1 MKRWGMAIDLERCV
15 GCQTCTMT
23 CKVENSLPPG
33 TYWARVLKEEIGTY
47 PNARMVS
54 LPVLCMH
61 CEEPPCVPV
70 CPTGASR
77 KREDGIVWID
87 YDTCIGCRYCMQACP
102 YEARNFHADMVN
114 YLENETPYE
123 RITRTVLGKGPQQG
137 TVSKCNFCMERVDAG
152 RDPACVETCLGKA
165 RIFGD
170 LNDPA
175 SEVAGLL
182 RDRDHAVLHP
192 EAGTRPSVF
201 YLTEIDPSMLNVLVA
216 KFSNGTPDAAPDGTD
231 APPGDRSCG
240 RGDGAGDDSGCA
252 CSRDGR
258 RAG

>member
-1 MKRWGMAIDLERCV
+1 ME
-15 GCQTCTMT
+15 
-23 CKVENSLPPG
+23 
-33 TYWARVLKEEIGTY
+33 
-47 PNARMVS
+47 
-54 LPVLCMH
+54 
-61 CEEPPCVPV
+61 V
-70 CPTGASR
+70 CPSTATRQR
-77 KREDGIVWID
+77 KDGIVTID
-87 YDTCIGCRYCMQACP
+87 YGLCIGCGYCAVACP
-102 YEARNFHADMVN
+102 YEARNFHADMVG

-216 KFSNGTPDAAPDGTD
+216 KFSDGTPDGAAGGAD
-231 APPGDRSCG
+231 APSGDRSCG
-240 RGDGAGDDSGCA
+240 SGGGAGGGSGCA
-252 CSRDGR
+252 CSQAGR